1 MSHSSLCF
9 EWLKKSD
16 SILDLNVRRKVEIVA
31 LLKLLH
37 VQVLL
42 LCMVEVERQKQ
53 AMKSCVFVVGL
64 GPRIVEQVMSQI
76 TRMEGFDVDQSMAL
90 Q

>member
-1 MSHSSLCF
+1 MSRH
-9 EWLKKSD
+9 
-16 SILDLNVRRKVEIVA
+16 VA

-42 LCMVEVERQKQ
+42 LCVMDVERQRH

-64 GPRIVEQVMSQI
+64 GVRIAEQVMSL
-76 TRMEGFDVDQSMAL
+76 DVQDGGIRRQWL